1 MFSVWHCATH
11 AAPATAVPL
20 LPPFSSAYAHAPSSC
35 HCSLYLLS
43 SCRPPLSFGNRS
55 MFPLIDCIGIHF
67 MANYSIVCRSPPPL
81 PLSTMQAPAVR
92 TCLALPLSHSTAEA
106 QPTGQLPL
114 SNFHMQSQLTF
125 CGCHSKWHNLTP
137 PPSSFPPLT
146 IEHSMA
152 KLYPRPPPAVPH
164 PCSFA
169 PV

>member
-1 MFSVWHCATH
+1 MALCHTCCTRYSSTPTPHTPPLFCLRTH
-11 AAPATAVPL
+11 PFLVPL
-20 LPPFSSAYAHAPSSC
+20 FALLIKQLQASAFIWQSFDVSPHRLHWHPFHGKLLHRLP
-35 HCSLYLLS
+35 L
-43 SCRPPLSFGNRS
+43 RT
-55 MFPLIDCIGIHF
+55 
-67 MANYSIVCRSPPPL
+67 PL
-81 PLSTMQAPAVR
+81 PLSPLQAPAVR

-137 PPSSFPPLT
+137 PHPPFPPLT
-146 IEHSMA
+146 IQQSMA
-152 KLYPRPPPAVPH
+152 KLYLRPPPAVPH